1 MPHHKQEGDDGQEDD
16 SEEDALTR
24 LMSLIITSTCK
35 WQTCVRALKQVATA
49 FSKATQKIPKRH
61 PNAPL

>member
-35 WQTCVRALKQVATA
+35 WQTCVRALKQVL
-49 FSKATQKIPKRH
+49 I
-61 PNAPL
+61 APLFGFTFVPLMLHLGS